1 MPVVLPLHPRT
12 KKAIEQFNLSH
23 YLVFE
28 NIHVCEPLG
37 YMDTQALIMYA
48 KMVITDSG
56 GVTKECY
63 YHKVPGILTDKQT
76 EWVETVQ
83 EGWNIQAGPNAT
95 KIIDAY
101 KNFKLPLTQNNVL
114 GKGDAA
120 SKTAIKLN
128 ELLSETLKE
137 NSFN

>member
-1 MPVVLPLHPRT
+1 
-12 KKAIEQFNLSH
+12 
-23 YLVFE
+23 
-28 NIHVCEPLG
+28 
-37 YMDTQALIMYA
+37 
-48 KMVITDSG
+48 
-56 GVTKECY
+56 
-63 YHKVPGILTDKQT
+63 
-76 EWVETVQ
+76 VQ
-83 EGWNIQAGPNAT
+83 EGWNIQAGPNAS

-120 SKTAIKLN
+120 FKTAIKLN